1 MKFGKIRIN
10 ASVIIAILAALYIL
24 MVCREKYFI
33 EYAEGEPAPE
43 EAAPKEAAPAV
54 TDDIVTIPK
63 TTPSVTEEIVTTEG
77 ASKVSGEIG
86 TTGEEGMSAMAI
98 AGIAMGSIFGLILIV
113 FVLRTI
119 RLSRYR

>member
-10 ASVIIAILAALYIL
+10 ASVMIALLAALYIL

-43 EAAPKEAAPAV
+43 EVVAEEGGEVVETAEAAPVVTEEAVAAPK
-54 TDDIVTIPK
+54 
-63 TTPSVTEEIVTTEG
+63 
-77 ASKVSGEIG
+77 
-86 TTGEEGMSAMAI
+86 EEGMSAMTI

-113 FVLRTI
+113 FMLRAF
-119 RLSRYR
+119 RMRRYR

>member
-10 ASVIIAILAALYIL
+10 ASVMIALLAALYIL

-43 EAAPKEAAPAV
+43 EVVAEEGGEVVETAEAAPVVTEEAVAAPKE
-54 TDDIVTIPK
+54 
-63 TTPSVTEEIVTTEG
+63 
-77 ASKVSGEIG
+77 
-86 TTGEEGMSAMAI
+86 EGMTAMTI

-113 FVLRTI
+113 FMLRAF
-119 RLSRYR
+119 RMRRYR